1 MFPSKEAFGL
11 TVSVITLL
19 LLGYSCKTLASRFVQ
34 CPREMKCI
42 VVCILVFRKILKK
55 PSIVQK
61 KVTFIARNIKKNQ
74 RKNQRKSKKSKNQ
87 DQDHKTKIKIKAK
100 PKPKPKAYF
109 PALPILNRDV
119 HVVLDNLM
127 DSQLSGHFI
136 LFFCW
141 LKKLIRL
148 RGLTINFS
156 VHSLDFCPV

>member
-1 MFPSKEAFGL
+1 MYSGVHIILSQDSEETIHSAENGYFHCKEH
-11 TVSVITLL
+11 
-19 LLGYSCKTLASRFVQ
+19 
-34 CPREMKCI
+34 
-42 VVCILVFRKILKK
+42 
-55 PSIVQK
+55 
-61 KVTFIARNIKKNQ
+61 KKNQ

-87 DQDHKTKIKIKAK
+87 DQDHKTKIKIRA
-100 PKPKPKAYF
+100 KPKPKAYF